1 MIYKIV
7 QMNKN
12 IVQML
17 TKNSLKY
24 FVCIISGLGYAEGPG
39 RRGHMTYSILV

>member
-1 MIYKIV
+1 MNIKIVQMNQKKCYWAGAIKVVQMKYKIV

-17 TKNSLKY
+17 TKI
-24 FVCIISGLGYAEGPG
+24 V
-39 RRGHMTYSILV
+39 